1 MKRYDK
7 YKDSSIAWIGN
18 IPEHWQIRRL
28 GQCFSFSKGLSITKG
43 ELQEEGV
50 AVLSYGQIH
59 SKLNTGTAIKQE
71 LIRRISPNFLKT
83 HPQSLLKLHDFVF
96 ADTSEDLD
104 GAGNCAFNDYE
115 DELFAGYHTIIARPS
130 GLTYPK
136 YIAYLFQSKD
146 WRKSIQS
153 SVNGIK
159 VYSITKSILKQSYI
173 ILPPQEEQEAIV
185 AYLEEKTNEMDA
197 LVAKKEEL
205 IVRLRELKQ
214 STIAKAVTQGL
225 DTTAPLAPSGIPW
238 LGDVPQ
244 HWEVKRL
251 GALFTENKTSNTGLL
266 HTNAYKFNYGTLVR
280 KYEDVSLPEVLE
292 IYSKYTVLREKDIV
306 INGLNLN
313 YDFISQRIA
322 LALEPG
328 IITSAYLVLSPKA
341 FISQLYYC
349 FLFKAMDSKKL
360 FHGMGT
366 GIRLTLS
373 YKELKSQSLPCPP
386 LAEQEAIVAYIEQ
399 KTCEI
404 DRLIECTE
412 QEIARIRELK
422 QSLIADAV
430 TGRFKVPAP
439 NN

>member
-1 MKRYDK
+1 MLRAK
-7 YKDSSIAWIGN
+7 N
-18 IPEHWQIRRL
+18 INAL
-28 GQCFSFSKGLSITKG
+28 Y
-43 ELQEEGV
+43 
-50 AVLSYGQIH
+50 LSY
-59 SKLNTGTAIKQE
+59 TA
-71 LIRRISPNFLKT
+71 
-83 HPQSLLKLHDFVF
+83 
-96 ADTSEDLD
+96 
-104 GAGNCAFNDYE
+104 
-115 DELFAGYHTIIARPS
+115 
-130 GLTYPK
+130 
-136 YIAYLFQSKD
+136 
-146 WRKSIQS
+146 QS
-153 SVNGIK
+153 SRFLDTVVANSTGVN
-159 VYSITKSILKQSYI
+159 YPAITANKLISLSLP
-173 ILPPQEEQEAIV
+173 LPPLREQEAIV
-185 AYLEEKTNEMDA
+185 AYLEEKTSEMDT
-197 LVAKKEEL
+197 LVEKKEEL

-225 DTTAPLAPSGIPW
+225 DATAPLVPSGIPW

-322 LALEPG
+322 LALEPS
-328 IITSAYLVLSPKA
+328 IITSAYLVLSPNA

-373 YKELKSQSLPCPP
+373 YRELKSQSLPCPP

-430 TGRFKVPAP
+430 TGRFKVPTL

>member
-1 MKRYDK
+1 MLRAK
-7 YKDSSIAWIGN
+7 N
-18 IPEHWQIRRL
+18 INAL
-28 GQCFSFSKGLSITKG
+28 Y
-43 ELQEEGV
+43 
-50 AVLSYGQIH
+50 LSY
-59 SKLNTGTAIKQE
+59 TA
-71 LIRRISPNFLKT
+71 
-83 HPQSLLKLHDFVF
+83 
-96 ADTSEDLD
+96 
-104 GAGNCAFNDYE
+104 
-115 DELFAGYHTIIARPS
+115 
-130 GLTYPK
+130 
-136 YIAYLFQSKD
+136 
-146 WRKSIQS
+146 QS
-153 SVNGIK
+153 SRFLDTVVANSTGVN
-159 VYSITKSILKQSYI
+159 YPAITANKLISLSLP
-173 ILPPQEEQEAIV
+173 LPPLREQEAIV
-185 AYLEEKTNEMDA
+185 AYLEEKTSEMDT
-197 LVAKKEEL
+197 LVEKKEEL

-225 DTTAPLAPSGIPW
+225 DATAPLVPSGIPW

-322 LALEPG
+322 LALEPS

-373 YKELKSQSLPCPP
+373 YRELKSQSLPCPP

-430 TGRFKVPAP
+430 TGRFKVPTL

>member
-7 YKDSSIAWIGN
+7 YKDSGIAWIGN
-18 IPEHWQIRRL
+18 IPEHWEVQKIKQVASCNDEAL
-28 GQCFSFSKGLSITKG
+28 TENTPPDTSLKYVEISDVNASEGITNLTEYEFSKAPSRARRVTKVDDIIISTVRTYLKAIARVNEP
-43 ELQEEGV
+43 ELIVSTGF
-50 AVLSYGQIH
+50 AVLRAKNINALYLSY
-59 SKLNTGTAIKQE
+59 TA
-71 LIRRISPNFLKT
+71 
-83 HPQSLLKLHDFVF
+83 
-96 ADTSEDLD
+96 
-104 GAGNCAFNDYE
+104 
-115 DELFAGYHTIIARPS
+115 
-130 GLTYPK
+130 
-136 YIAYLFQSKD
+136 
-146 WRKSIQS
+146 QS
-153 SVNGIK
+153 SRFLDTVVANSTGVN
-159 VYSITKSILKQSYI
+159 YPAITANKLISLSLP
-173 ILPPQEEQEAIV
+173 LPPLREQEAIV
-185 AYLEEKTNEMDA
+185 AYLEEKTSEMDT
-197 LVAKKEEL
+197 LVEKKEEL

-225 DTTAPLAPSGIPW
+225 DATAPLVPSGIPW

-244 HWEVKRL
+244 LWEVKRL

-322 LALEPG
+322 LALEPS

-373 YKELKSQSLPCPP
+373 YRELKSQSLPCPP

-430 TGRFKVPAP
+430 TGRFKVPTL

>member
-7 YKDSSIAWIGN
+7 YKDSGIAWIGD
-18 IPEHWQIRRL
+18 IPEHWQTRRL
-28 GQCFSFSKGLSITKG
+28 KNIVSLIKEQGTSVTKIGLENIESF
-43 ELQEEGV
+43 
-50 AVLSYGQIH
+50 
-59 SKLNTGTAIKQE
+59 TGRFI
-71 LIRRISPNFLKT
+71 P
-83 HPQSLLKLHDFVF
+83 
-96 ADTSEDLD
+96 SEV
-104 GAGNCAFNDYE
+104 DYE
-115 DELFAGYHTIIARPS
+115 SGGVEVRAGDIVYGKLRPYLCKVWLADFPCNAI
-130 GLTYPK
+130 GDFYVFRCLAEQEK
-136 YIAYLFQSKD
+136 RFIHYLFLSKPFTD
-146 WRKSIQS
+146 ICNASTYGAKMPRVS
-153 SVNGIK
+153 SNFMMSLEVP
-159 VYSITKSILKQSYI
+159 
-173 ILPPQEEQEAIV
+173 LPPLSEQEAIV
-185 AYLEEKTNEMDA
+185 AYLEEKTSEMDA

-205 IVRLRELKQ
+205 IVHLRELKQ

-225 DTTAPLAPSGIPW
+225 DATAPLVPSGIPW

-322 LALEPG
+322 LALEPS

-373 YKELKSQSLPCPP
+373 YRELKSQSLPCPP

-422 QSLIADAV
+422 QSLIANAV
-430 TGRFKVPAP
+430 TGRFKVPTL